1 MNFKR
6 IVTAAACACAVLA
19 GGLTAQAGSWVGLSS
34 SGVEQTY
41 VDGVPAVFPFEEDQK
56 MYYPVLYKDAAY
68 IPLRTAAMWM
78 GKNIEWDEETE
89 TATLSGT
96 AEKKIPSEW
105 GDDGSHDDETWVGWY
120 HCGDSGSA
128 MLRPEFKIVLD
139 GKKLDFT
146 NARGETIY
154 PLVFEDAIYLPLR
167 NIGELTGYQV
177 TWSQGKKKGENGIFL
192 NTPATD
198 AEFAEMVEYATE
210 ISNKINSLL
219 KLCNKMKDEGFH
231 FVPGSGTNAIGEQNG
246 RWLFTDKALAEEWM
260 PQVKA
265 RAQEIRSTIEKPK
278 YKILEYS
285 YNRIVN
291 ILDTMIA
298 MADPVLERIRSGTDL
313 PCNASSASVYD
324 MSDRGTLSLFNC
336 GGDTFHEAVRT
347 MMRCAKREIVW
358 ADLP

>member
-6 IVTAAACACAVLA
+6 IVTAAACVCAVLG

-105 GDDGSHDDETWVGWY
+105 GDDGSNDDGTWVGWY

>member
-1 MNFKR
+1 MKMQKC
-6 IVTAAACACAVLA
+6 ITAAACACAVLA

-41 VDGVPAVFPFEEDQK
+41 VDGVPAVFPFEENQK

-105 GDDGSHDDETWVGWY
+105 GDDGSNDDETWVGWY

-198 AEFAEMVEYATE
+198 AEFAEMVEYTTELYDKLKGLAE
-210 ISNKINSLL
+210 ISD
-219 KLCNKMKDEGFH
+219 KMQEGFH
-231 FVPGSGTNAIGEQNG
+231 FVPMSGTNEIGQQTG

-285 YNRIVN
+285 YNQIVDT
-291 ILDTMIA
+291 LDTMIA

-313 PCNASSASVYD
+313 PCD
-324 MSDRGTLSLFNC
+324 SDNTGGNYKSDKGTLSLFHC
-336 GGDTFHEAVRT
+336 SSMFHNGIQT

-358 ADLP
+358 VYLS

>member
-1 MNFKR
+1 MKMQKC
-6 IVTAAACACAVLA
+6 ITAAACVCAVLA

-41 VDGVPAVFPFEEDQK
+41 VDGVPAVFPFEENQK

-105 GDDGSHDDETWVGWY
+105 GDDGSNDDETWVGWY

>member
-1 MNFKR
+1 MKMQKC
-6 IVTAAACACAVLA
+6 ITAAACACAVLA

-56 MYYPVLYKDAAY
+56 IYYPVLYKDAAY

-105 GDDGSHDDETWVGWY
+105 GDDGSNDDETWVGWY

-198 AEFAEMVEYATE
+198 AEFAEMVEYTTELYDKLKGLAE
-210 ISNKINSLL
+210 ISD
-219 KLCNKMKDEGFH
+219 KMQEGFH
-231 FVPGSGTNAIGEQNG
+231 FVPMSGTNEIGQQTG

-285 YNRIVN
+285 YNQIVDT
-291 ILDTMIA
+291 LDTMIA